1 MKNIEFLITDHGF
14 GHASRN
20 IPLIRYI
27 LKSNEDIKII
37 IKTGKAQGEF
47 ISSNLEE
54 FKDRIEYYFSPMDVG
69 LILKEGSLDVDKE
82 ALDKKVREYIK
93 SWDKKIEEER
103 SFLKENNIN
112 LVVSDIV
119 PWVFKA
125 ASLENVK
132 AMLISNFTWVDMY
145 KEFLADDIVK
155 EYKECYKKANKV
167 LLYDL
172 YIEDMKEYLTN
183 YEEVGLCCRD
193 YNLETIEKIKSLNDK
208 KKVFISVGRSV
219 DLEKEIDVSSLDYY
233 FIATKGIKLKG
244 NNVKYLDIETKNTN
258 EYLLACDYVITKA
271 GWGTLS
277 EALIGKKKIGV
288 LKRDGVLEDR
298 NSINILK
305 KRKQALE
312 ISLENFDLKD
322 ILKKLE
328 EFTPCY
334 EKYDYNNEYKIIS
347 QKIVDYI

>member
-27 LKSNEDIKII
+27 LKRNEDIKII

-93 SWDKKIEEER
+93 SWDEKIEEER

-145 KEFLADDIVK
+145 KKFLKDDIVK
-155 EYKECYKKANKV
+155 EYKECYKKATKV

-172 YIEDMKEYLTN
+172 YMEGMKEYLTN

-193 YNLETIEKIKSLNDK
+193 FNLETIEKIKKINNK

-219 DLEKEIDVSSLDYY
+219 DLENVIDVSSLDYY
-233 FIATKGIKLKG
+233 FIATKGINLKG
-244 NNVKYLDIETKNTN
+244 NNVKYLDIETKNTH
-258 EYLLACDYVITKA
+258 EYLIACDYVITKA
-271 GWGTLS
+271 GWGTLA
-277 EALIGKKKIGV
+277 ECLIGKKKIGV
-288 LKRDGVLEDR
+288 LKRDKVPEDK
-298 NSINILK
+298 NSIDILK
-305 KRKQALE
+305 KRNEALE

-328 EFTPCY
+328 EFTPNY
-334 EKYDYNNEYKIIS
+334 KEYFYTNEYKTIAE
-347 QKIVDYI
+347 KIVDYI

>member
-1 MKNIEFLITDHGF
+1 MNIIEFAITDHGF

-27 LKSNEDIKII
+27 LESNKNIKII

-47 ISSNLEE
+47 ISSILEE
-54 FKDRIEYYFSPMDVG
+54 FKDRIEYYFSPIDIG
-69 LILKEGSLDVDKE
+69 LVLKEGSLDVDKE

-103 SFLKENNIN
+103 SFLKENNVK
-112 LVVSDIV
+112 LVISDIV
-119 PWVFKA
+119 PWFFKA

-145 KEFLADDIVK
+145 KEFLEDDIVRA
-155 EYKECYKKANKV
+155 YKACYKKATKV

-172 YIEDMKEYLTN
+172 YMEDMKEYLTN
-183 YEEVGLCCRD
+183 CEEIGLCCRKF
-193 YNLETIEKIKSLNDK
+193 NLKNVEKIKSLNNK

-219 DLEKEIDVSSLDYY
+219 NLEETIDVSSLDYY
-233 FIATKGIKLKG
+233 FIATKGINLKG
-244 NNVKYLDIETKNTN
+244 NNVKYLDIETKNTH

-271 GWGTLS
+271 GWGTLA
-277 EALIGKKKIGV
+277 ECLIGKKKIGV
-288 LKRDGVLEDR
+288 LKRDGVPEDK

-305 KRKQALE
+305 RRNEVLE
-312 ISLENFDLKD
+312 ISLENFDLKN
-322 ILKKLE
+322 ILRKLE
-328 EFTPCY
+328 EFTPNY
-334 EKYDYNNEYKIIS
+334 EEYSYNNEYKSIA
-347 QKIVDYI
+347 QKIVNYI